1 MTDEAPE
8 GPGIYLITPP
18 ITEVEPFLPLLTEAL
33 DATDIACIRLRMAG
47 DDEDAL
53 RRAADQIREVTHQ
66 RDVAVTLTDHYRLVQ
81 PLGIDGVHLE
91 NPRFTV
97 RDARKALGEDA
108 IVGVH
113 AGVSRHNGMVAAEA
127 GADYVSFGPLTASA
141 LGDGG
146 VADPDLFVWWSEMI
160 QTPIVAEGGM
170 TSEIARALAPTVD
183 FLALDQMVWDHPEG
197 PSKALKSLLD

>member
-1 MTDEAPE
+1 
-8 GPGIYLITPP
+8 
-18 ITEVEPFLPLLTEAL
+18 
-33 DATDIACIRLRMAG
+33 
-47 DDEDAL
+47 
-53 RRAADQIREVTHQ
+53 
-66 RDVAVTLTDHYRLVQ
+66 
-81 PLGIDGVHLE
+81 
-91 NPRFTV
+91 
-97 RDARKALGEDA
+97 
-108 IVGVH
+108 
-113 AGVSRHNGMVAAEA
+113 MVAAEA

-141 LGDGG
+141 LGDGE